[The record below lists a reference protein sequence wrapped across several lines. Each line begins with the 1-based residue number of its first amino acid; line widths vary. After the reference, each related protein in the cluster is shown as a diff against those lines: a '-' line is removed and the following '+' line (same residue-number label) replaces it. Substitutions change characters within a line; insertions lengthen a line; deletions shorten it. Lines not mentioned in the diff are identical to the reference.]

1 MGRVG
6 ARCRSQQ
13 AQPVVDQHGQHTLPS
28 SSLER
33 RAAAVTTCPQPG
45 SRQRSPALPSAP
57 CRRLRSLDV
66 KLDHPGNA
74 EPYTLPLPLAS
85 LPEGLTHLRLHT
97 SPPVHLSL
105 PAGDYLRSLR
115 HLTLSPMAALRI
127 APLLPFMP
135 DVSSSSVGRV
145 GDCL

>member
-1 MGRVG
+1 M
-6 ARCRSQQ
+6 
-13 AQPVVDQHGQHTLPS
+13 P
-28 SSLER
+28 
-33 RAAAVTTCPQPG
+33 AALLT
-45 SRQRSPALPSAP
+45 PALPSPP

-135 DVSSSSVGRV
+135 DVS
-145 GDCL
+145 C